1 MCKVQLI
8 VPALAAIQFQKIVIL
23 LALFGLLK
31 ESKKFSSLSTLLET
45 ASGKAMLF
53 LLVWMLLSVPFSVWP
68 GRSFAFMT
76 ENAWK
81 SVLGLI
87 MMVAYGSSE
96 AALEK
101 IVWVTLGTAAFMC
114 GMVTMFPQSSS
125 LEIIKEE
132 AYDRNELGF
141 IFVLAMPFAYW
152 KSRQYTGIRKIVLRL
167 LCVLF
172 IAGIVVT
179 QSRGAFLGLLAVIVA
194 ASLKARGSS
203 VKRVLSV
210 FGILTGV
217 MVAVF
222 LLGQGGYLDR
232 VASIT
237 DTENNYNYTSKD
249 GRIAVWQRGLSMMLE
264 NPLLG
269 VGINAFEAADGAIVK
284 VGKWSAAH
292 NSLVQIGAELGVP
305 GLLAYLVLVVGLLQR
320 SIKIASSV
328 GEKDDFYWYTGMAI
342 SCSLVGYLVNGFFL
356 SMAYSNLAFLI
367 FGIAFAFINLGNKKQ
382 SFKIDTGPV
391 LRSLRGR
398 AACQT

>member
-1 MCKVQLI
+1 
-8 VPALAAIQFQKIVIL
+8 
-23 LALFGLLK
+23 
-31 ESKKFSSLSTLLET
+31 
-45 ASGKAMLF
+45 MLF

-96 AALEK
+96 DSLEK
-101 IVWVTLGTAAFMC
+101 ILWVALGAAAFMC
-114 GMVTMFPQSSS
+114 GMVTLFPQSSS

-152 KSRQYTGIRKIVLRL
+152 KSRQYKGVPKIVLRS
-167 LCVLF
+167 LCILF

-194 ASLKARGSS
+194 ASFQARGSS

-210 FGILTGV
+210 FGILVGV
-217 MVAVF
+217 MAVVF
-222 LLGQGGYLDR
+222 MLGQGGYLDR

-269 VGINAFEAADGAIVK
+269 VGINAYEAADGAMVK

-305 GLLAYLVLVVGLLQR
+305 GLLAYLILVVGLLKY
-320 SIKIASSV
+320 SITIASSV
-328 GEKDDFYWYTGMAI
+328 GERDDFYWYTGAAI
-342 SCSLVGYLVNGFFL
+342 SCSLVGYLVSGFFL

-367 FGIAFAFINLGNKKQ
+367 FGIAFAFINLGNKKK
-382 SFKIDTGPV
+382 SSKVDAEPV
-391 LRSLRGR
+391 FRSLRGR
-398 AACQT
+398 VVCQN